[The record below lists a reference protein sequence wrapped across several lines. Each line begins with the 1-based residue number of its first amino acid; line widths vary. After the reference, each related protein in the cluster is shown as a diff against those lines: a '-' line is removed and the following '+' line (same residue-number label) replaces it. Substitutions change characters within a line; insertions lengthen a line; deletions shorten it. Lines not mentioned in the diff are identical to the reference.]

1 MTNNTHADISPSTLN
16 YRAQCRSWDKNL
28 TSDPRYAEEGRLLHS
43 AVETDDPTALDG
55 EQLRV
60 YDTIQNFL
68 KPLQDGALAIHRELR
83 LDIKLGTHAT
93 FGTCDRII
101 IRPGGLAHVIDFKF
115 GRGSVPDADAN
126 LQALAYAIGCFDAF
140 SQVDRIQAWLLSP
153 RRDEASSVVLDRK
166 DLSTYRAK
174 LEKLFTEIL
183 DPARTA
189 TPCDACSYCGK
200 LGHCP
205 AVAKLAGSI
214 AQTYDTAL
222 ATMRLADFHASRM
235 TTDDIGNHALP
246 VARVMEKWVSA
257 VKAEALDRA
266 TSGETVPGHVVAE
279 RSKPQTL
286 TNMVVVG
293 TALNGIVP
301 AAAIIEAASIS
312 FGDIKS
318 LARSLAPK
326 GGAAAAERE
335 VVSRLSVA
343 GLITEQPETTRFI
356 KRK

>member
-1 MTNNTHADISPSTLN
+1 MTNPQHADISPSTLN

-60 YDTIQNFL
+60 YDAIQNFL
-68 KPLQDGALAIHRELR
+68 KPLQDGALSVLRELR
-83 LDIKLGTHAT
+83 LDIKLGKHAT
-93 FGTCDRII
+93 FGTCDRVIV
-101 IRPGGLAHVIDFKF
+101 RPGGLAHVVDFKF

-126 LQALAYAIGCFDAF
+126 LQALAYAIGVFDCF
-140 SQVDRIQAWLLSP
+140 SQVGRIQAWLLSP
-153 RRDEASSVVLDRK
+153 RRDEASSVVLERK
-166 DLSTYRAK
+166 DLPTYRAK
-174 LEKLFTEIL
+174 LEKLFTEVL
-183 DPARTA
+183 DPARVA
-189 TPCDACSYCGK
+189 TPCDACAYCGR

-205 AVAKLAGSI
+205 AVVKLAGNI
-214 AQTYDTAL
+214 AQTYDTSLGVLSSAE
-222 ATMRLADFHASRM
+222 FHASRM
-235 TTDDIGNHALP
+235 TTEDIGTHALP
-246 VARVMEKWVSA
+246 VARVMEKWASA
-257 VKAEALDRA
+257 VKAEALARA
-266 TSGETVPGHVVAE
+266 TAGETVPGHVVAE

-286 TNMVVVG
+286 TDMVAVS

-301 AAAIIEAASIS
+301 AAAIVESASIS
-312 FGDIKS
+312 LADLKT

-326 GGAAAAERE
+326 GGAAAAERD

-343 GLITEQPETTRFI
+343 GLITGQPDTTRFI